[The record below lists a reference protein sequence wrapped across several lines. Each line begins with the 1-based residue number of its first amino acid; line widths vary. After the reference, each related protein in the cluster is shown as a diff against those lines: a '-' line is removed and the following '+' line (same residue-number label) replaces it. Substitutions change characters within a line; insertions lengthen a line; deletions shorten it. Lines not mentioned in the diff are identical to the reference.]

1 MEGNPRTSF
10 QTPDM
15 RNATIFTREEKPFGL
30 IAKVQYPSQQRW
42 SMMLKSKEVLRLRRV
57 QNQARNRL
65 RKRLLRETVHARVAP
80 GGGTKT
86 VVCLSRRQQ
95 PDVLNR
101 SSKNTV
107 IIHKH
112 KW

>member
-1 MEGNPRTSF
+1 MP
-10 QTPDM
+10 
-15 RNATIFTREEKPFGL
+15 KL
-30 IAKVQYPSQQRW
+30 
-42 SMMLKSKEVLRLRRV
+42 KEVLRLHLAQYR
-57 QNQARNRL
+57 ARNRL
-65 RKRLLRETVHARVAP
+65 VKRLLRGTVHARVAP

-95 PDVLNR
+95 PDVLKR